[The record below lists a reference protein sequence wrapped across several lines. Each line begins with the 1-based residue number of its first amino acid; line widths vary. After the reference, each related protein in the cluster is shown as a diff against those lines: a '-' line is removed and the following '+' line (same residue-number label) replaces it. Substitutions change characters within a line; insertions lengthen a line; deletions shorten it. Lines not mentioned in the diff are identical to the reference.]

1 MFNNKSLKK
10 LIIPLI
16 IDQFLAIAIGM
27 ADTIM
32 VSSCGEAAVSGISL
46 VDSINFLFITI
57 FTALATGGAVVSAQ
71 YIGKGDREES
81 CESANQLFY
90 SVLFL
95 SVTLSIITLIFNN
108 YILKLVFG
116 NIEADVMANA
126 RIYFLLSALSYPF
139 IAIFNAG
146 AALLRSAGDSKTS
159 MYTSVF
165 MNGINVTGN
174 AIFIFGFSLGVTGA
188 GLASLISRVL
198 GAVFIT
204 YLLTK
209 SSRKISYR
217 QLQKVSIKFS
227 YIKKILYIGIPN
239 GIENGLFQIGKLMVA
254 SIVAGFGTASI
265 TANAIG
271 GNLASIQFIPGS
283 AIGMALVT
291 VVGQCV
297 GADLKEEA
305 SKYTKKLLIIGCISM
320 ASLGVLLILL
330 MNPILSIYNVS
341 EEAIVLTKEV
351 FTLHAII
358 ASVIWIPSFALP
370 NALRAGGDVK
380 FTMWVALISMWIFRI
395 GCSYVLALWFN
406 LGLLGIWIAMF
417 IDWLFRA
424 IVFGWRFLKSN
435 WIKNRLV

>member
-1 MFNNKSLKK
+1 MFNNNSLKK

-46 VDSINFLFITI
+46 VDSVNFLFITV

-90 SVLFL
+90 AVLFL
-95 SVTLSIITLIFNN
+95 SVILSIITLICNSF
-108 YILKLVFG
+108 ILKLVFG
-116 NIEADVMANA
+116 SIEADVMANA
-126 RIYFLLSALSYPF
+126 QIYFFLSALSYPF
-139 IAIFNAG
+139 IALFNAG

-159 MYTSVF
+159 MYTSLF

-174 AIFIFGFSLGVTGA
+174 AIFIFVFSLGVTGA
-188 GLASLISRVL
+188 GLASLISRVM

-209 SSRKISYR
+209 PTRKISYH
-217 QLQKVSIKFS
+217 QLHKVSIKFA
-227 YIKKILYIGIPN
+227 YIKKILFIGIPN

-297 GADLKEEA
+297 GANLKDEA
-305 SKYTKKLLIIGCISM
+305 MKYTKKLVIIGCLSM
-320 ASLGVLLILL
+320 TTLGIILMIFL
-330 MNPILSIYNVS
+330 NPILSIYNVS
-341 EEAIVLTKEV
+341 DEAIALTKEI
-351 FTLHAII
+351 FTIHAIV
-358 ASVIWIPSFALP
+358 ASFIWVPSFALP

-380 FTMWVALISMWIFRI
+380 FTMWIALISMWVFRI
-395 GCSYVLALWFN
+395 GCSYVLALW
-406 LGLLGIWIAMF
+406 LDMGLLGIWIAMF

-424 IVFGWRFLKSN
+424 IVFSWRVLKSN
-435 WIKNRLV
+435 WIKKRLV